1 VQKLITRCALLAA
14 LTLAGPVVS
23 AQDVA
28 PDVLLKTV
36 TSEVISIIKQDKATR
51 SGKPAQ
57 LDELVHSQI
66 LPLFDFSRMTELAAA
81 QNWRV
86 ATPEQQKALTS
97 EFKTLLVRTYST
109 ALQSYRGEMI
119 EFKAPAARGDA
130 EVTVRSIL
138 KQSGSDPL
146 SMDYDMERTA
156 QGWKVYEI
164 RIDGVNLIANY
175 RGTFAAKVR
184 DGGVDGLIKALADKN
199 RS

>member
-1 VQKLITRCALLAA
+1 VLLATLA
-14 LTLAGPVVS
+14 LAGPVVS
-23 AQDVA
+23 AQEVA

-36 TSEVISIIKQDKATR
+36 TSEVISLIKQDKATR
-51 SGKPAQ
+51 SGNPAQ
-57 LDELVHSQI
+57 LDKLVHSQI
-66 LPLFDFSRMTELAAA
+66 LPLFDFGRMTELATG

-86 ATPEQQKALTS
+86 ATLEQQKALTA
-97 EFKTLLVRTYST
+97 EFRTLLVRTYSM

-119 EFKAPAARGDA
+119 EFKTPAARGDA
-130 EVTVRSIL
+130 EVTVKSIL
-138 KQSGSDPL
+138 KQVGSDQV

-184 DGGVDGLIKALADKN
+184 DGGVEGLIKALADKN